1 MSDDWREL
9 LDRALEGEELDER
22 ELRLLAAAL
31 ADEGARREAREL
43 LRFDAQLQ
51 GRLAAEPGRAA
62 ALSRERLLAKAA
74 LREKR
79 LGLRGIPM
87 PRRTAKAAVA
97 AAAALLI
104 AALGWLLLQGRGG
117 YPAPQARGDFQ
128 VAVAEGEWARAPRVE
143 RGQRLAVGAGGAQ
156 LRLGGYCELSL
167 DPNARVVVRGEA
179 RNEAVELERGRI
191 VCRVRPRSGRFA
203 LLTPLGSIEV
213 KGTEFIT
220 TVDYPEPQEGD
231 ADMGRVRK
239 AVTVTVMV
247 VSGAVAYHLADSVG
261 LLSAGMSQ
269 AFAREDEPEPL
280 ALPDGLAGFKG
291 ILVGTIVGPVDRE
304 FLLKVEKIAT
314 VWPQSRADNPQA
326 AVGRNVGIVVG
337 RNRLTEQ
344 HIRTL
349 KRLKTGDQII
359 VEAFHIEGKRLT
371 VMELLRKA
379 GDTPGEGDR
388 KPERGKGERE
398 GNGRAI
404 KRDGGEREGEGRAIK
419 RDADGEREGEG
430 RTVKRE
436 GDGEREAEVRAEGG
450 GMTGPDVVEGF
461 RGMIE
466 GTLVG
471 KSPDAFVV
479 RVDKINKVWRTNTA
493 KSPEAL
499 VGKSVTV
506 SLKQEPRPTE
516 ALLKALA
523 ELKAGDRIM
532 VGLAHRAGS
541 GLALVEVLRK
551 LEAF

>member
-419 RDADGEREGEG
+419 RDGGEREGEG
-430 RTVKRE
+430 RAIKRDA
-436 GDGEREAEVRAEGG
+436 DGEREAEVRAEGG

-506 SLKQEPRPTE
+506 SLKQEPRPAE

-532 VGLAHRAGS
+532 VGVVHRAGS